1 MKETLVRK
9 EKKMTNWWPFFF
21 TFGRTSEVL
30 PMDLN
35 RTPSAALA
43 NSTKYS
49 NWHAGVNAF
58 SSWQYRLLRCR
69 IPLDSWTH
77 WAVSPSTAVD
87 VAVRQENGAT
97 SKTTLLPKMKCWLS
111 RCFVKNIWVTYPP
124 HLEINLCLSKGSLI
138 QKKNFSKNILFC
150 FNW

>member
-1 MKETLVRK
+1 
-9 EKKMTNWWPFFF
+9 
-21 TFGRTSEVL
+21 
-30 PMDLN
+30 MDLN

-111 RCFVKNIWVTYPP
+111 RCFVKNI
-124 HLEINLCLSKGSLI
+124 
-138 QKKNFSKNILFC
+138 
-150 FNW
+150 